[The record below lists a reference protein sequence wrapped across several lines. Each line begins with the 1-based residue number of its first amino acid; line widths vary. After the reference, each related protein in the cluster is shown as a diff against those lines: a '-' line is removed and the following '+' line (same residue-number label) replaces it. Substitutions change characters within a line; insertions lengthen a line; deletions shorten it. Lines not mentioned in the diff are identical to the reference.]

1 MLSYPARSLHIIY
14 SSFEIENERDLSSR
28 EMFELSPKYFPS
40 SVALVVEVEEKR
52 VSVIGIYG
60 FRRTIKRSGFH
71 LHSERGGVIKS
82 GDFFR
87 SQNGERQ
94 DFHLCSKASFAENR
108 YVLGKPNFSGW
119 VKIEY
124 INQTLRGEK
133 R

>member
-14 SSFEIENERDLSSR
+14 SSFEIENESELSSR

-87 SQNGERQ
+87 SQNGGR
-94 DFHLCSKASFAENR
+94 
-108 YVLGKPNFSGW
+108 LGRVQKLALMRNCTISYFW

>member
-1 MLSYPARSLHIIY
+1 
-14 SSFEIENERDLSSR
+14 
-28 EMFELSPKYFPS
+28 MFELSPKYFPS

-94 DFHLCSKASFAENR
+94 DFHLCFAENR
-108 YVLGKPNFSGW
+108 YVLGKLIFPDGPKLN
-119 VKIEY
+119 I
-124 INQTLRGEK
+124 
-133 R
+133 